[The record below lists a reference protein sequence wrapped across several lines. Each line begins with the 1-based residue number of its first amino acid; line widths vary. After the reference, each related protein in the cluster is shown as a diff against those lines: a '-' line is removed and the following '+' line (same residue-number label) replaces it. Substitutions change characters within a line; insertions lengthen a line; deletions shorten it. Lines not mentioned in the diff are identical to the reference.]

1 MINPTIAAIATPLG
15 PGGIGIVRISG
26 PSSHDILLRLFKRR
40 HDDTDADSPHVFEG
54 QICSHRVY
62 YGNILQPGS
71 GAIIDE
77 VLVIYMKG
85 PKSYTREDVVEIHSH
100 SGFVVLDRILSA
112 VIDSGATLAGP
123 GDFTK
128 RAFLSGRIDLSQAE
142 AIIDLINAPCETAA
156 NMASQQVTGG
166 IRDIVDK
173 LTSTLSALQAKCE
186 AWIEFSEV
194 DSDNNPVQGVS
205 RDVRQSVLPAIT
217 KLIQRQI
224 DTAIYREGLHLAIA
238 GSPNVGKSS
247 LLNKLVQ
254 REAAIVSEVPGTT
267 RDIVKEYL
275 SINGVPVVLCD
286 TAGIHESQDPIE
298 CIGIEK
304 AMDQIHH
311 SDMVLL
317 VLDATR
323 GLNPFEE
330 KLLEDLKQHNCIVV
344 LNKED
349 LVHGAAN
356 RNVQKNLDMTT
367 NVSVSAKYGSHIDQL
382 KALIFKDV
390 VLGKVYDE
398 GPGVTP
404 NLRQRKLLEKAKN
417 ELQHLSGS
425 DGAGQSIDMIAA
437 GLNRAMDYLGMVS
450 GKREQEDL
458 YDHLFSQFCI
468 GK

>member
-1 MINPTIAAIATPLG
+1 MINHTIAAIATPLG

-26 PSSHDILLRLFKRR
+26 PSSYDILHRLFKRHLQDSGAGSR
-40 HDDTDADSPHVFEG
+40 HLYEG
-54 QICSHRVY
+54 PLCSHRVY
-62 YGNILQPGS
+62 YGNILEPES

-77 VLVIYMKG
+77 VLAIYMKG

-112 VIDSGATLAGP
+112 VIDSGAMLSGP

-156 NMASQQVTGG
+156 VMASQQVNGG
-166 IRDIVDK
+166 LRDIVE
-173 LTSTLSALQAKCE
+173 TLSTRLRALEARCE
-186 AWIEFSEV
+186 ARIEFSEI
-194 DSDNNPVQGVS
+194 DTDNNPVPEVV
-205 RDVRQSVLPAIT
+205 RDVRQTILPTIS
-217 KLIQRQI
+217 KLIQRQKE
-224 DTAIYREGLHLAIA
+224 TAIYREGLHLAIV

-267 RDIVKEYL
+267 RDIVREYL

-286 TAGIHESQDPIE
+286 TAGIHESQDPVE

-304 AMDQIHH
+304 AKDQIHL
-311 SDMVLL
+311 SDIVLL

-323 GLNPFEE
+323 RLNSFEE
-330 KLLEDLKQHNCIVV
+330 NLLKDVKKYNCIVV

-349 LVHGAAN
+349 V
-356 RNVQKNLDMTT
+356 VQASEIRVAEKNLGNSTF
-367 NVSVSAKYGSHIDQL
+367 VRVSAKYGTHIEQL
-382 KALIFKDV
+382 KDFIFKGI
-390 VLGKVYDE
+390 VLGKSCDA
-398 GPGVTP
+398 GTWVTP
-404 NLRQRKLLEKAKN
+404 NLRQRKLLEKAKDN
-417 ELQHLSGS
+417 LQQLTGS
-425 DGAGQSIDMIAA
+425 AEAGLSIDLVAS
-437 GLNRAMDYLGMVS
+437 GLNSAIDCLGKLS

-458 YDHLFSQFCI
+458 YDHIFSQFCI

>member
-1 MINPTIAAIATPLG
+1 MTNPTIAAIATPLG

-26 PSSHDILLRLFKRR
+26 PSSYDILLRLFKR
-40 HDDTDADSPHVFEG
+40 HQHTTGVASPLFSAG
-54 QICSHRVY
+54 PICSHRVY
-62 YGNILQPGS
+62 YGNILEPET

-77 VLVIYMKG
+77 VLVIYMKA

-100 SGFVVLDRILSA
+100 SGFVVLDRLLSV
-112 VIDSGATLAGP
+112 VIDSGAMLAGP

-128 RAFLSGRIDLSQAE
+128 RAFISGRIDLSQAE
-142 AIIDLINAPCETAA
+142 AIIDLISAPCETAA

-166 IRDIVDK
+166 IRDIVEN
-173 LTSTLSALQAKCE
+173 LTTTLRALQARCE
-186 AWIEFSEV
+186 ARIEFSEV
-194 DSDNNPVQGVS
+194 EADGNPVPGVC
-205 RDVRQSVLPAIT
+205 RDVRNNILPTIA
-217 KLIQRQI
+217 KLIQRQKE
-224 DTAIYREGLHLAIA
+224 TAIYREGLHLAIA

-267 RDIVKEYL
+267 RDIVREYL

-286 TAGIHESQDPIE
+286 TAGIHESQDPVE

-304 AMDQIHH
+304 ARDQIQH

-323 GLNPFEE
+323 MLNPFEE
-330 KLLEDLKQHNCIVV
+330 KLLEDVKKHNCIVV

-349 LVHGAAN
+349 LVQGSGLEELEKKLGKSTFV
-356 RNVQKNLDMTT
+356 R
-367 NVSVSAKYGSHIDQL
+367 VSAKYGNHIGQL
-382 KALIFKDV
+382 KALIFKDM
-390 VLGKVYDE
+390 VLGKGLDE

-404 NLRQRKLLEKAKN
+404 NLRQRKLLEKTRDALQDLAGATGERLSI
-417 ELQHLSGS
+417 ELVATVLNS
-425 DGAGQSIDMIAA
+425 AIDC
-437 GLNRAMDYLGMVS
+437 LGMLS
-450 GKREQEDL
+450 GKRGQEDL
-458 YDHLFSQFCI
+458 YDHIFSQFCI